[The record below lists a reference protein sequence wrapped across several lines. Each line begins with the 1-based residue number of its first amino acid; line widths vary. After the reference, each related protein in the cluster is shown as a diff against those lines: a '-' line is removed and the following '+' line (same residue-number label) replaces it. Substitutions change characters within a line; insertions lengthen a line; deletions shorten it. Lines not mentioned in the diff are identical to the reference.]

1 MENEEKAQLE
11 TQHQKEVDNLKKEV
25 ARLTSLLEQAL
36 RDKSGKATLIAQH
49 EPMFVNP
56 FNPQNMGANGL
67 SSDVQQAMHF
77 QPAYPMRMPF
87 TFDSTEKKSQKGKMV
102 KEEGLEKWTALEER
116 IKTVEGIR
124 LYYPIKAV
132 EMCLVPNIVIPKKF
146 RVPEFVKYTGTQCP
160 ITHLKAYCNKMA
172 EVVEDEKLLI
182 HFFQDSL
189 SGTALIW
196 YMRLDNTKVKK
207 WKDLVNAFM
216 RQYKFNIDVGPDR
229 LSLQAMEKGNKE
241 SIREY
246 ARRWSE
252 VAAQVNPPMLEK
264 EMISLFSNTF
274 KAPYFEYLVRS
285 SAQHFADLVVT
296 VERIEQAIGLGKIAD
311 PTEKNGFTEK
321 GKDTEGGD
329 QGSYRSY
336 S

>member
-1 MENEEKAQLE
+1 
-11 TQHQKEVDNLKKEV
+11 
-25 ARLTSLLEQAL
+25 
-36 RDKSGKATLIAQH
+36 
-49 EPMFVNP
+49 
-56 FNPQNMGANGL
+56 
-67 SSDVQQAMHF
+67 
-77 QPAYPMRMPF
+77 
-87 TFDSTEKKSQKGKMV
+87 
-102 KEEGLEKWTALEER
+102 LEKWTALEER
-116 IKTVEGIR
+116 IRAVEGDH
-124 LYYPIKAV
+124 LCDLVKAV
-132 EMCLVPNIVIPKKF
+132 NMCLVPNIVIPKKF
-146 RVPEFVKYTGTQCP
+146 RVPEFIKYTGTQCP

-172 EVVEDEKLLI
+172 EVVDDEKLLI

-189 SGTALIW
+189 SDAALTW

-207 WKDLVNAFM
+207 WKDLVDAFM

-229 LSLQAMEKGNKE
+229 LSLQAMEKNNKE

-274 KAPYFEYLVRS
+274 KTPYFEFLVRS
-285 SAQHFADLVVT
+285 SAQHFTDLVIIA
-296 VERIEQAIGLGKIAD
+296 ERIEQAIRLGKIAD

-321 GKDTEGGD
+321 GKDNEGGC
-329 QGSYRSY
+329 QGTYHSY

>member
-1 MENEEKAQLE
+1 MENEERAQLE
-11 TQHQKEVDNLKKEV
+11 AQHQKEVDNLKEEV

-36 RDKSGKATLIAQH
+36 RDKSGKATLTAQP
-49 EPMFVNP
+49 EPMLVNS
-56 FNPQNMGANGL
+56 FNPQNLGANGL
-67 SSDVQQAMHF
+67 SSDFQQAMHF
-77 QPAYPMRMPF
+77 QPAYPTRMLF
-87 TFDSTEKKSQKGKMV
+87 TIDSTENESQKGKMV
-102 KEEGLEKWTALEER
+102 KEDELNKFIALEQR
-116 IKTVEGIR
+116 MRAFEGIH
-124 LYYPIKAV
+124 LYDPIKAA
-132 EMCLVPNIVIPKKF
+132 EMCLVPNVVIPKKF
-146 RVPEFVKYTGTQCP
+146 RVPEFIKYTGTQCP

-172 EVVEDEKLLI
+172 EVVHDEKLLI

-189 SGTALIW
+189 SNGALTW

-207 WKDLVNAFM
+207 WKDLVDAFM

-229 LSLQAMEKGNKE
+229 LSLQAMKKDNKE

-285 SAQHFADLVVT
+285 SAQYFTDLVV
-296 VERIEQAIGLGKIAD
+296 VAERIEQAIGLGKIAN
-311 PTEKNGFTEK
+311 PTEKNGFTED
-321 GKDTEGGD
+321 GCQDT
-329 QGSYRSY
+329 YHFY